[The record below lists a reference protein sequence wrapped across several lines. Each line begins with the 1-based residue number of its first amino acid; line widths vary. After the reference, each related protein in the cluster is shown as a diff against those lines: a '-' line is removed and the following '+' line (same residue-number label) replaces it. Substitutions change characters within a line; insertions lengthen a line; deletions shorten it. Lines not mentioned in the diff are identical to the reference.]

1 MGVSEMAAK
10 KKQNKADKKR
20 KLLLVLRILL
30 LTAALLYLFFF
41 FYNNNFADYKAKIY
55 FSSVDANYLKFEE
68 RVLDESNDFYFQLFK
83 ELKAGPENKELRE
96 TIPEESKLL
105 GYQLEEKVLTLNFSL
120 ELRNNHWGGS
130 TGETMTIYSIV
141 NTYTSLDE
149 IESVKILLEGE
160 EVETLVGHL
169 DLTQPLMYNQK
180 LTVGN

>member
-1 MGVSEMAAK
+1 MGVIKMAAK
-10 KKQNKADKKR
+10 KKGFKVDKKR

-30 LTAALLYLFFF
+30 LTAAFLYLFFF
-41 FYNNNFADYKAKIY
+41 FYNNYFLENKVKLY
-55 FSSVDANYLKFEE
+55 FSSVDANYLKVEE
-68 RVLDESNDFYFQLFK
+68 RVLDENDDFYLQLFK
-83 ELKAGPENKELRE
+83 ELIDGPENKGLGR
-96 TIPEESKLL
+96 TIPQGSKLL
-105 GYQLEEKVLTLNFSL
+105 DYQLEGKVLTLNFSL

-141 NTYTSLDE
+141 NTYTSLEE
-149 IESVKILLEGE
+149 IESVKILLGGE

>member
-1 MGVSEMAAK
+1 MEASKMAAK
-10 KKQNKADKKR
+10 KKKITGDKKR

-41 FYNNNFADYKAKIY
+41 FYNNYFVENKAKLY
-55 FSSVDANYLKFEE
+55 FSSVDANYLKVEE
-68 RVLDESNDFYFQLFK
+68 RVLDEKGDLYLQLFK
-83 ELKAGPENKELRE
+83 ELKAGPTEKELVR

-105 GYQLEEKVLTLNFSL
+105 DYQIEGNNLKLNFSL

-130 TGETMTIYSIV
+130 TGELMTIYSIV

-149 IESVKILLEGE
+149 VESVKILLEGE

-169 DLTQPLMYNQK
+169 DLSQPLMYNQK
-180 LTVGN
+180 LTVSN